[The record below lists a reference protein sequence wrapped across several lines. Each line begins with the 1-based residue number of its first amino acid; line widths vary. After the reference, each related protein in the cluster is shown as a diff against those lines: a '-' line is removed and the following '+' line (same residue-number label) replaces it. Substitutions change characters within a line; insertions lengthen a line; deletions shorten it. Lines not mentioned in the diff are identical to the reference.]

1 MLDHR
6 RVRARLFGCRLA
18 SRLLGHRFDTT
29 AATATR
35 GLVILG
41 PMTESPEPALAPATI
56 AVAAGRPPRVPD
68 GPTNAP
74 IVMASTY
81 HAGGEIGY
89 GRYGNPTWEMF
100 ETAIGA
106 LEGGVATSYASGMAA
121 VAAVLDLV
129 PDGGTVVTSPDAYYG
144 TLAMLEK
151 LQARSRLHVRQVDLT
166 DTDAAAAALPGA
178 DLVWAE
184 SPTNPKLRLIDLPTL
199 LASAQ
204 ATGVMSVVD
213 NTFNTPIV
221 ARPLDQGATVVVHSA
236 TKYLSGHSDLLMG
249 VAVARDAALTERLV
263 AYRSLQG
270 AVPGAVE
277 AWLALRGLRTLHL
290 RMERAQASAAVLAD
304 RLGRHS
310 RVDEVHYPGFG
321 AMVSV
326 VLNGD
331 VAAAER
337 VCATTRLWVH
347 ATSLGGVE
355 SSLERRRR
363 WPGESR
369 EVPDTLLRLSVGIED
384 VDDLWNDLAAALD
397 L

>member
-1 MLDHR
+1 
-6 RVRARLFGCRLA
+6 
-18 SRLLGHRFDTT
+18 
-29 AATATR
+29 
-35 GLVILG
+35 
-41 PMTESPEPALAPATI
+41 MTEPPDKTFSPATI
-56 AVAAGRPPRVPD
+56 AVAAGRPPRAPD
-68 GPTNAP
+68 GPTNSP

-106 LEGGVATSYASGMAA
+106 LEGGVATSYASGMAT

-129 PDGGTVVTSPDAYYG
+129 PDGGTVVTSADAYYG
-144 TLAMLEK
+144 TVAMLEK
-151 LQARSRLHVRQVDLT
+151 LQSRCRLSVRHVDLT
-166 DTDAAAAALPGA
+166 DDDAAAAALPGA
-178 DLVWAE
+178 DLLWAE
-184 SPTNPKLRLIDLPTL
+184 SPTNPKLSLIDLPTL
-199 LASAQ
+199 LAGARAS
-204 ATGVMSVVD
+204 GVLSVVD

-221 ARPLDQGATVVVHSA
+221 ARPLDMGATVVVHSA

-249 VAVARDAALTERLV
+249 VAVTRDPALTERLV
-263 AYRSLQG
+263 SYRSLQG

-290 RMERAQASAAVLAD
+290 RMERAQASAAALAD
-304 RLGRHS
+304 RLGRHP
-310 RVDEVHYPGFG
+310 RVDTVHYPGCG

-331 VAAAER
+331 VAAADR
-337 VCATTRLWVH
+337 VCGTTRLWVH

-363 WPGESR
+363 WPGESH

-397 L
+397 A